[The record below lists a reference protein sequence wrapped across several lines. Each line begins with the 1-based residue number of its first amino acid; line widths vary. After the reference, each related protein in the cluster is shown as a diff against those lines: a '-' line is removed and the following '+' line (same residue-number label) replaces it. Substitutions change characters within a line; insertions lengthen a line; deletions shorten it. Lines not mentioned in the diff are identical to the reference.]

1 MSKGTTVRM
10 WRRSLI
16 ILVALVMV
24 GFGVL
29 AVRLFQLQIID
40 GEDLQSRAI
49 DQQLADT
56 TIQAKRGSILD
67 RNGES
72 LAESAS
78 VWTVVLEPV
87 YFKDDARRAEVAKG
101 LSAILGMEESV
112 LLEKANN
119 TKSYHT
125 IVKRKVESEIKDQ
138 IVAFKAEHEI
148 TAGIRLIEDYKRYYP
163 NDNNLAAVVLGFTG
177 TDSQGLAG
185 LEKQYDKDLTGEPG
199 RLVTAKNARGTD
211 MPYDYEQMVPAKS
224 GNNLKLTIDKFI
236 QYSLERHLEEGI
248 KNNQVKKRATA
259 IVMDVNT
266 GAILGMAVKEDFDPN
281 NPFTI
286 TDEVKAAEI
295 ETLPEEERA
304 KARTEALGEQWR
316 NKAVSDNY
324 YPGSVFKIITSAMGL
339 QEGVVTEQT
348 PFECP
353 GYFMQSG
360 RRIKCH
366 KTTGH
371 GHQNFLQALC
381 NSCNPAFGKL
391 GSMIGTEKFYDY
403 FSAFGFS
410 DRTGIDLPGEAK
422 GQFFNAGGVVGAMTD
437 LDLAI
442 GSFGQGLTVTP
453 IQMLTA
459 VASVVN
465 GGRLVQPH
473 VVDQIIDD
481 QGNVVKQS
489 DTQTKRQV
497 ISEET
502 SKQLSEYL
510 RINAVEGSGKNGY
523 VAGYRVGGKTGT
535 SEKIG
540 QSMQPNIKDYIS
552 SYCGFAPADDPQ
564 VAMLVFYDTPKGDSY
579 YGSFVA
585 APTFREVMEEILPYL
600 GVERKFNE
608 SEEKEQDVIAPEL
621 VGVSLPEARTNLE
634 QAGLT
639 YKVYGPTDGNQTVL
653 RQIPEQGKAVP
664 KSGTVVLFTDNQSS
678 NTVVT
683 VPKLTQMTMA
693 QANEA
698 AVNAGLNIKIS
709 GAGGTSEGET
719 PVSVSQSVEEG
730 AQVSPGTVVEVV
742 FVTQDRIE

>member
-16 ILVALVMV
+16 VLVALVVV
-24 GFGVL
+24 GFGII

-49 DQQLADT
+49 AQQLADT

-87 YFKDDARRAEVAKG
+87 YFKDDARRSEVAKG
-101 LSAILGMEESV
+101 LSKILGMEESV

-125 IVKRKVESEIKDQ
+125 IVKRKVESDVKDQ

-185 LEKQYDKDLTGEPG
+185 LEKQYDEELTGEPG

-224 GNNLKLTIDKFI
+224 GNSLKLTIDKFI

-266 GAILGMAVKEDFDPN
+266 GAILGMAVKEDFNPN
-281 NPFTI
+281 DPFTI

-295 ETLPEEERA
+295 EALPEEERA
-304 KARTEALGEQWR
+304 AARTEALGEQWR

-348 PFECP
+348 PFDCP

-371 GHQNFLQALC
+371 GHQTFLQALC

-391 GSMIGTEKFYDY
+391 GSMIGAEKFYDY

-481 QGNVVKQS
+481 QGNVVKQT
-489 DTQTKRQV
+489 DTKTKRQV

-523 VAGYRVGGKTGT
+523 VPGYRVGGKTGT

-540 QSMQPNIKDYIS
+540 QSMQPNVKDYIS

-608 SEEKEQDVIAPEL
+608 SEEKDQDVIAPDL
-621 VGVSLPEARTNLE
+621 VGVSLPEARTSLE

-639 YKVYGPTDGNQTVL
+639 YKIYGPTDGNQTVL
-653 RQIPEQGKAVP
+653 HQIPEQGKAVP
-664 KSGTVVLFTDNQSS
+664 KNGVVVLFTDDQSS
-678 NTVVT
+678 STVVT

-709 GAGGTSEGET
+709 GAGGSSEGES

-742 FVTQDRIE
+742 FVTQDNIE

>member
-177 TDSQGLAG
+177 TDSLGVAV
-185 LEKQYDKDLTGEPG
+185 LEKQYYKDLTGDPG
-199 RLVTAKNARGTD
+199 LLVPAKNARGTD

-473 VVDQIIDD
+473 VVDQII
-481 QGNVVKQS
+481 
-489 DTQTKRQV
+489 
-497 ISEET
+497 E
-502 SKQLSEYL
+502 
-510 RINAVEGSGKNGY
+510 
-523 VAGYRVGGKTGT
+523 
-535 SEKIG
+535 IG
-540 QSMQPNIKDYIS
+540 R
-552 SYCGFAPADDPQ
+552 AH
-564 VAMLVFYDTPKGDSY
+564 V
-579 YGSFVA
+579 
-585 APTFREVMEEILPYL
+585 
-600 GVERKFNE
+600 
-608 SEEKEQDVIAPEL
+608 
-621 VGVSLPEARTNLE
+621 
-634 QAGLT
+634 
-639 YKVYGPTDGNQTVL
+639 
-653 RQIPEQGKAVP
+653 
-664 KSGTVVLFTDNQSS
+664 
-678 NTVVT
+678 
-683 VPKLTQMTMA
+683 
-693 QANEA
+693 
-698 AVNAGLNIKIS
+698 
-709 GAGGTSEGET
+709 
-719 PVSVSQSVEEG
+719 
-730 AQVSPGTVVEVV
+730 
-742 FVTQDRIE
+742 

>member
-1 MSKGTTVRM
+1 
-10 WRRSLI
+10 
-16 ILVALVMV
+16 
-24 GFGVL
+24 
-29 AVRLFQLQIID
+29 
-40 GEDLQSRAI
+40 
-49 DQQLADT
+49 
-56 TIQAKRGSILD
+56 
-67 RNGES
+67 
-72 LAESAS
+72 
-78 VWTVVLEPV
+78 
-87 YFKDDARRAEVAKG
+87 
-101 LSAILGMEESV
+101 
-112 LLEKANN
+112 
-119 TKSYHT
+119 
-125 IVKRKVESEIKDQ
+125 
-138 IVAFKAEHEI
+138 
-148 TAGIRLIEDYKRYYP
+148 
-163 NDNNLAAVVLGFTG
+163 
-177 TDSQGLAG
+177 
-185 LEKQYDKDLTGEPG
+185 
-199 RLVTAKNARGTD
+199 